1 MMSET
6 YQGYGGLVPHA
17 KRLVHMV
24 RLSLC
29 LSAVC
34 AALLTVLPVHAK
46 DEIRVIAVVNGEP
59 ITNFELAD
67 RVLFLRAVSQ
77 LNLAEQELRRD
88 ALQGL
93 IGDRLKTQ
101 FGKTVV
107 PGIMPQLDGAAR
119 QILDQNFEREG
130 TPGSAV
136 LKQLN
141 IPHRTV
147 LNKIKADI
155 LWGNSLR
162 QKFKRQF
169 RNISKSAEQE
179 LNKLKQLKSE
189 PQIRFSEIILL
200 PNPNRSLE
208 ETEALAEQIIAA
220 LNKGADFASIAQQ
233 YSDAATSGRGGL
245 VDWVFVSRLPNLVK
259 DPLVAADK
267 GEVVGPLV
275 FGGQVFILRKR
286 DMRELGQMDPLAAT
300 VSLARVVAP
309 TPATAS
315 AAEREQAAEL
325 LLQQAQGL
333 NSCPELA
340 ELGRSLAPDIPSEI
354 NDISIGSL
362 SPQLQRVILDLD
374 VGQTTAPLP
383 FSEGMVIFM
392 LCDKSMPG
400 FQLPD
405 IKVLEQAE
413 LEKLLS
419 TISGRFLL
427 RLQRQASITYK
438 DESL

>member
-1 MMSET
+1 MISQSYHSHNSLLLKVNQKLRT
-6 YQGYGGLVPHA
+6 I
-17 KRLVHMV
+17 RLGVFV
-24 RLSLC
+24 
-29 LSAVC
+29 SAILASVF
-34 AALLTVLPVHAK
+34 TFLPVHAK
-46 DEIRVIAVVNGEP
+46 DEIKVIAVVNGEP

-67 RVLFLRAVSQ
+67 RVLFLRASSQ
-77 LNLAEQELRRD
+77 LDLAEQELRRD

-107 PGIMPQLDGAAR
+107 PGIVPQLDGAAR
-119 QILDQNFEREG
+119 QILDQNFGRDG
-130 TPGSAV
+130 KPGSAL

-141 IPHRTV
+141 IPQRTV

-169 RNISKSAEQE
+169 RNIGKSAEQE
-179 LNKLKQLKSE
+179 LAKLKQLKSE

-233 YSDAATSGRGGL
+233 YSDAATSGKGGL

-259 DPLVAADK
+259 TPLMAADK

-300 VSLARVVAP
+300 VSLTRAVSP

-315 AAEREQAAEL
+315 AEQREQAADM
-325 LLQQAQGL
+325 LLQQAQNL
-333 NSCPELA
+333 NSCAELA
-340 ELGRSLAPDIPSEI
+340 ELGKSLAPDVSSEI
-354 NDISIGSL
+354 NNISVGSL
-362 SPQLQRVILDLD
+362 SPQLQKVILDLD
-374 VGQTTAPLP
+374 VGEMTPPLP

-405 IKVLEQAE
+405 IKVIEQAE

-438 DESL
+438 DDSL

>member
-1 MMSET
+1 MISQM
-6 YQGYGGLVPHA
+6 YQSYGNLLLKVNRRVNAIG
-17 KRLVHMV
+17 
-24 RLSLC
+24 LSLC
-29 LSAVC
+29 LSVVF
-34 AALLTVLPVHAK
+34 AALFTALPGQAK
-46 DEIRVIAVVNGEP
+46 DEIKVIAVVNGEP

-67 RVLFLRAVSQ
+67 RVLFLRASSQ

-107 PGIMPQLDGAAR
+107 PGIVPQLDGAAR
-119 QILDQNFEREG
+119 QILDQNFGRDG
-130 TPGSAV
+130 KPGSAV
-136 LKQLN
+136 LKQLD
-141 IPHRTV
+141 IPQRTV

-179 LNKLKQLKSE
+179 LTKLKQLKSE

-208 ETEALAEQIIAA
+208 ETEALAEQIIDA

-259 DPLVAADK
+259 TPLMAADK

-300 VSLARVVAP
+300 VSLTRVVAP

-315 AAEREQAAEL
+315 AEQRKQAADM

-333 NSCPELA
+333 NTCPELA
-340 ELGRSLAPDIPSEI
+340 KLGMSLTPDIPSEI
-354 NDISIGSL
+354 NNISVGSL
-362 SPQLQRVILDLD
+362 SPQLQKVILDLE
-374 VGQTTAPLP
+374 VGETTAPLP
-383 FSEGMVIFM
+383 FSEGMVMFM
-392 LCDKSMPG
+392 LCDRSMPG

-413 LEKLLS
+413 LEKLIS